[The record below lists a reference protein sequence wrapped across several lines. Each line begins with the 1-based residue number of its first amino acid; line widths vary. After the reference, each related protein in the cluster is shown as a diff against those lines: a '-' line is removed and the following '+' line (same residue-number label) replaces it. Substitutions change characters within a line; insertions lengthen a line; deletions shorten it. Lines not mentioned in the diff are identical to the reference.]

1 MKGIRFAKN
10 SPYEKVC
17 RDVLVHRPVP
27 HTHSISVTTSGT
39 SSAHRQFL
47 NLDLLTQCLLKFL
60 RQLLYGRPDR
70 LQRNRGVA
78 KAADTAIADVP
89 VVLIAC
95 RIVGIASMTR

>member
-1 MKGIRFAKN
+1 MMKGIRFAKN

-27 HTHSISVTTSGT
+27 HTHSISVTTSGNAD
-39 SSAHRQFL
+39 AHDAL

-70 LQRNRGVA
+70 LQQGVA
-78 KAADTAIADVP
+78 RAADTAIADVP
-89 VVLIAC
+89 AVLTAC
-95 RIVGIASMTR
+95 GIVGIASTIR